1 MLSNPV
7 TRRSVTIPAV
17 FALLIVLSALSPL
30 LVLVGGT
37 LDVIRLASGTSWVTL
52 RALAFLWM
60 YLVGEVWA
68 IAALLG
74 TAPLPGARKTEVTFW
89 LQERWAS
96 WNLRALATLFALDI
110 SVEGED
116 ALLPGPVVVLS
127 RHASMVDTLLPAT
140 IITRRAG
147 LKLRYVLK
155 NELLVDPALDLAGNR
170 LPNVFID
177 RTSGD
182 ASVRNAIRE
191 LARALGPEDGILIYP
206 EGTRFTES
214 KLRRAQRLPDQD
226 APGEVIAGLRRVLP
240 PRPGGT
246 LAILDATDSDVVVL
260 AHHGLEG
267 LATVREIWEGG
278 LVGSSI
284 SVRLWRVTRTE
295 IPQER
300 GERVAWLYRLWKEID
315 EWVCS
320 KDSP

>member
-1 MLSNPV
+1 M
-7 TRRSVTIPAV
+7 
-17 FALLIVLSALSPL
+17 FALLVALSALSPL
-30 LVLVGGT
+30 LVLVGAA
-37 LDVIRLASGTSWVTL
+37 LDVIRLVARRKSWVTL
-52 RALAFLWM
+52 RSLGFLWV

-68 IAALLG
+68 VAALLA
-74 TAPLPGARKTEVTFW
+74 TAPLPRGRKTDVTFR

-96 WNLRALATLFALDI
+96 WNLRALAALFALEI

-127 RHASMVDTLLPAT
+127 RHASMIDTLLPAT

-155 NELLVDPALDLAGNR
+155 EELLVDAALDLAGNR

-182 ASVRNAIRE
+182 SSVRAAIRE
-191 LARALGPEDGILIYP
+191 LARDLGPEDGILIYP

-214 KLRRAQRLPDQD
+214 KLRRAQRRPDPD

-246 LAILDATDSDVVVL
+246 LAILDVTDADVVVL

-267 LATVREIWEGG
+267 LATVREIWEGC
-278 LVGSSI
+278 LVRSLI
-284 SVRLWRVTRTE
+284 SVRMWRVKRHE

-300 GERVAWLYRLWKEID
+300 GERVAWLYRLWREID
-315 EWVCS
+315 DWVIS
-320 KDSP
+320 KEPHDP